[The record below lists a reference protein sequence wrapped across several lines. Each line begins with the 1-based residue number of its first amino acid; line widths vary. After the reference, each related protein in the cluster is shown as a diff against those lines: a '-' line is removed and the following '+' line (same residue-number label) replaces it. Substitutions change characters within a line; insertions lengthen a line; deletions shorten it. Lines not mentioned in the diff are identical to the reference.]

1 MKLRRSDTKGI
12 DSRGRGPI
20 AWMAGNSVAANII
33 MLVLLGG
40 GIFTAIHIK
49 QEVFPDFD
57 LDMVQISVAYPGA
70 SPEEVEQGIV
80 LVIEEA
86 VRGLDGVK
94 EVRSSALE
102 GMGMVTVEMLLDADA
117 QKLTQEIKQEVDR
130 IRSFPE
136 DAEKPDVVLM
146 SRRRQVLSVI
156 LHGDVPEKA
165 LRSQAEALRD
175 RLVQSPDITQVEL
188 DAVRP
193 LEISI
198 EVPHENLRRYGLTLE
213 DVASRVRRASVE
225 LPGGEIKTEG
235 GRVLLRMMER
245 CDLGTEFARIPV
257 VSTNEGAEVLLGEI
271 ATVVDGFE
279 DTDRYATFNGRRA
292 VLVDVY
298 RVGDQSPIQVSDA
311 VREILREVEAG
322 LPPGLGLDIQNDSSD
337 IYRQRMNLL
346 LRNGALGLTLVFLLL
361 GLFLEPRLAFWV
373 TMGIPISFLGG
384 MLLLPA
390 MDVTINMISMF
401 AFIIALGIVV
411 DDAVV
416 VGENV
421 YEYRQRGMSFLQAA
435 IRGAREVTLPVTFS
449 ILTNCVAF
457 MPLFF
462 VPGFMGKVF
471 SLIPAVV
478 IVVFL
483 ISLVESLFILPAHL
497 GHQRERRWRFTA
509 WIAALQAR
517 FSAWFSRMIRRVYGP
532 FLEAALM
539 YRYLTVA
546 VAVAVLT
553 LIVGYVAS
561 GRMGFTLFPRVESDY
576 ALATAVLPY
585 GSPITASEAVQ
596 ARLVKAAGEIVTE
609 HGGARLSHGIFA
621 EIGGSSAG
629 GRGESGT
636 SGGHVVKVR
645 IYLSPPE
652 ERPVGTARV
661 IQLWRKRVGAIPG
674 LESISFRSDSGGPG
688 SGAALNVE
696 LSHQDI
702 QVLERA
708 GEDLAASLARFP
720 IVKDI
725 DDGFSPG
732 KEQLDFTVRPEG
744 QSLGLQA
751 MDVARQVRSAF
762 YGAEALRQQRGR
774 DEVKVMVRLPEA
786 ERTSEYNLENL
797 LVRTPA
803 GREIPVLEA
812 VTVKRDRAYTAI
824 NRRNGR
830 RTITVTADVSPP
842 SRAGMI
848 LDQMEKTAYPAL
860 KKRYP
865 GLDLSYVGRQQD
877 MKESLQALGSG
888 FVLALLVIF
897 ALLAIPFRSYVQPL
911 IILVSIP
918 FGMVGAVLGHLIMGY
933 SLSVMS
939 MMGLVA
945 LAGVVVN
952 DSLVLINF
960 ANRRRDAGASPHDA
974 VASAGVRRFRPIML
988 TSLTTFGGLAPMIF
1002 ETSRQARF
1010 LIPMALSLGYG
1021 ILFATLIAL
1030 ILVPALY
1037 LIVEDLRG
1045 LVCTRTS
1052 SPAGPG
1058 PAEAALDPVVRA

>member
-1 MKLRRSDTKGI
+1 MKRSRPGTPRAG
-12 DSRGRGPI
+12 SQRRGPI
-20 AWMAGNSVAANII
+20 AWMAGNSVAANIA
-33 MLVLLGG
+33 MVVLLGG
-40 GIFTAIHIK
+40 GLFTAIRIK
-49 QEVFPDFD
+49 QEVFPEFD
-57 LDMVQISVAYPGA
+57 LDMVQISVVYPGA
-70 SPEEVEQGIV
+70 SPAEVEQGIV
-80 LVIEEA
+80 LAIEEA

-102 GMGMVTVEMLLDADA
+102 GVGMVTVEMLLDADA

-136 DAEKPDVVLM
+136 DAEKPDVVLV

-156 LHGDVPEKA
+156 LYGDVSEKA
-165 LRSQAEALRD
+165 LRNQAEALRD

-188 DAVRP
+188 DAVRA

-213 DVASRVRRASVE
+213 DVAARVRRASVE

-235 GRVLLRMMER
+235 GRVLLRMKER
-245 CDLGTEFARIPV
+245 RDLGPEFARIPV
-257 VSTNEGAEVLLGEI
+257 VSTNDGTEVLLGDI

-279 DTDRYATFNGRRA
+279 DTDRYAAFDGRRA
-292 VLVDVY
+292 AVVDVY
-298 RVGDQSPIQVSDA
+298 RVGDQSPIQVAVA
-311 VREILREVEAG
+311 VRRIAREVEAA
-322 LPPGLGLDIQNDSSD
+322 LPPGLGLSIQNDFSE

-361 GLFLEPRLAFWV
+361 GIFLEPRLAFWV
-373 TMGIPISFLGG
+373 TMGIPVSFLGG
-384 MLLLPA
+384 LLLLPA
-390 MDVTINMISMF
+390 LGVTINMISMF
-401 AFIIALGIVV
+401 AFIVALGIVV
-411 DDAVV
+411 DDAIV

-421 YEYRQRGMSFLQAA
+421 YEYRQRGMPFLVAA
-435 IRGAREVTLPVTFS
+435 VRGAREVTLPVTFS

-457 MPLFF
+457 LPLFF
-462 VPGFMGKVF
+462 IPGIMGKIFSVIPSVVVTVF
-471 SLIPAVV
+471 M
-478 IVVFL
+478 

-497 GHQRERRWRFTA
+497 GHGRERRRRVSLWFHHY
-509 WIAALQAR
+509 QQR
-517 FSAWFSRMIRRVYGP
+517 FSAWFARMIRQVYGP
-532 FLEAALM
+532 FLEAALT

-546 VAVAVLT
+546 VAATVLA
-553 LIVGYVAS
+553 LVIGYVAS

-576 ALATAVLPY
+576 ALVTAVLPY
-585 GSPITASEAVQ
+585 GSPISASEAVQ
-596 ARLVKAAGEIVTE
+596 ARLVTAAKSLVAE
-609 HGGARLSHGIFA
+609 HGGERLSRGIFA
-621 EIGGSSAG
+621 EIGGSSAQR
-629 GRGESGT
+629 RGEAGT
-636 SGGHVVKVR
+636 SGGHVVNVR
-645 IYLSPPE
+645 IYLSPPD
-652 ERPVGTARV
+652 ERPIGTAGV
-661 IQLWRKRVGAIPG
+661 IRLWRERTGPIPG

-688 SGAALNVE
+688 SGASLSVE
-696 LSHQDI
+696 LSHPDI
-702 QVLERA
+702 GVLERA
-708 GEDLAASLARFP
+708 GEDLAAFLARFP

-732 KEQLDFTVRPEG
+732 KEQLDFKVRPEG
-744 QSLGLQA
+744 RSLGLRA
-751 MDVARQVRSAF
+751 LEVARQVRSAF

-774 DEVKVMVRLPEA
+774 NEVKVMVRLPES

-797 LVRTPA
+797 FVRTPA
-803 GREIPVLEA
+803 GQEIPILEA
-812 VTVKRDRAYTAI
+812 VEVERDRAYTAI
-824 NRRNGR
+824 TRRDGR

-842 SRAGMI
+842 SKAGMI
-848 LDQMEKTAYPAL
+848 LAQAERDAYPAL
-860 KKRYP
+860 KRKYP
-865 GLDLSYVGRQQD
+865 GLAFAYVGHQQE
-877 MKESLQALGSG
+877 MKESLQSLGSG
-888 FVLALLVIF
+888 FVLAFFVIF

-918 FGMVGAVLGHLIMGY
+918 FGIVGAVLGHLLMGY

-939 MMGLVA
+939 MMGIVA
-945 LAGVVVN
+945 LSGVVVN

-960 ANRRRDAGASPHDA
+960 ANRRRQAGASAHDA

-1037 LIVEDLRG
+1037 LITEDVRR
-1045 LVCTRTS
+1045 LVGARHRADAGAPDARTV
-1052 SPAGPG
+1052 PA
-1058 PAEAALDPVVRA
+1058 